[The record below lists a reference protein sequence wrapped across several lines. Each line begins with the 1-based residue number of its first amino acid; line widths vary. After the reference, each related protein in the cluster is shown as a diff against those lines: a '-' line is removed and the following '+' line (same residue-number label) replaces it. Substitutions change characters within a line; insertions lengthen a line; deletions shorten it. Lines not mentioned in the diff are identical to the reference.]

1 MMNWKHPMSIFLI
14 IISIFITGCHVSGS
28 AVSVDNNAAETA
40 AEFDNDKH
48 AAADSSDKAPD
59 TDNTTTPE
67 APVKSTDEYIQS
79 HIAEI
84 TAGAILSFPY
94 QHDITHPDLNAAL
107 YMMRAARYAEAAD
120 ISRRI
125 EPQTRASRFIASK
138 ATILA
143 GQCSNQRPVSS
154 EILALKKSNT
164 TSDLNVIYD
173 YWLVRAYIDE
183 GDYTKA
189 SATLKQFEKNYP
201 SESGKYRELVL
212 NFAPAV
218 IHAQQQDESI
228 LKAAVAHLKKVETK
242 GNSFEAS
249 SALHLRYELAQNQH
263 PDDAHAI
270 ARKLVMNYPA
280 TQMAQWPQLF
290 DDVRA
295 SLSANDRYQ
304 RALKLIKHFDYED
317 ARNELY
323 DLVHNKRLSGKSLD
337 NAEWELAR
345 IAMTNTDN
353 PKLSEGIYRRIA
365 SQSGP
370 NKEEATFGI
379 ARSLSRQLDYRSAID
394 ALDHYA
400 ALYPKGKYAKRTLY
414 LQGWYWF
421 EIRENDKARPYLKKY
436 AENTNDTAVWGFYAQ
451 TFIREQKWED
461 AIKAFEKLKG
471 NRNPIVRGKAL
482 YWQAYAAHELGRN
495 EQADSLIDSIHN
507 EFPFTYYDILAY
519 RLQERWGQIDFKET
533 VSARLNWDKDKGDA
547 KCNVLLPWGRG
558 CLVEGPQNSTVWQQ
572 IMNLI
577 SHDEVAQARRIYQ
590 QNENGLLSS
599 ISENKR
605 AAFKRY
611 ATHLTENYHAAWES
625 ASGSIRALSS
635 DYPERSNPRFQMA
648 YPQAFAPLV
657 ETLSYKYRV
666 PRYFI
671 YGIMLQESRFRPWQI
686 SSADAIG
693 ALQMIPKT
701 AAWVSTKLGVEYH
714 PETFFDPK
722 VGFEYSVFYMRMHL
736 NLWHNNLTFTA
747 GSYNGGPHRIG
758 PWMMRDKDKT
768 MDFIV
773 EEFSF
778 DESRHYARKVAEHTL
793 RYLYL
798 YAQSIEEQL
807 DVIEMLFPRDIIASM
822 PEDGWG
828 I

>member
-1 MMNWKHPMSIFLI
+1 MRHLLFIV
-14 IISIFITGCHVSGS
+14 SIFITGCHVSGNT
-28 AVSVDNNAAETA
+28 VSVENSTTEPSAEIITDDA
-40 AEFDNDKH
+40 NSVEL
-48 AAADSSDKAPD
+48 SDQLPD
-59 TDNTTTPE
+59 TNKDESNNTIT
-67 APVKSTDEYIQS
+67 KSPQEYIQS
-79 HIAEI
+79 HLAEI
-84 TAGAILSFPY
+84 TSGAILAYPY
-94 QHDITHPDLNAAL
+94 QHDITHPNLNTSL
-107 YMMRAARYAEAAD
+107 YLMRAARYAEAAD
-120 ISRRI
+120 TAKRI
-125 EPQTRASRFIASK
+125 EPQTRASRFIAAK
-138 ATILA
+138 ASILA
-143 GQCSNQRPVSS
+143 HKCTNQAPVSP
-154 EILALKKSNT
+154 EIQSLKKSNKN
-164 TSDLNVIYD
+164 DYLNIVYD
-173 YWLVRAYIDE
+173 YWLIRAYIDE
-183 GDYTKA
+183 GEFSKA
-189 SATLKQFEKNYP
+189 AASIKQFEKAYA
-201 SESGKYRELVL
+201 SESGKLRELIL
-212 NFAPAV
+212 SYAPAV
-218 IHAQQQDESI
+218 IHSEQQDENI
-228 LKAAVAHLKKVETK
+228 TNHVIALLKKVESG
-242 GNSFEAS
+242 GNTFEAS
-249 SALHLRYELAQNQH
+249 SALHLRYELAMKHH
-263 PDDAHAI
+263 PDEATAH
-270 ARKLVMNYPA
+270 ARKLVTNYPA

-290 DDVRA
+290 DDVKS
-295 SLSANDRYQ
+295 SLSANERYQ

-323 DLVHNKRLSGKSLD
+323 DLVQNKRLSGKQLT

-365 SQSGP
+365 SENGP

-379 ARSLSRQLDYRSAID
+379 ARSLSRQLDYRNALK
-394 ALDHYA
+394 ALDTYA
-400 ALYPKGKYAKRTLY
+400 AAYPKGKYAKRTLY

-436 AENTNDTAVWGFYAQ
+436 AETTNDTAVWGFYAQ
-451 TFIREQKWED
+451 TFIREQKWAE
-461 AIKAFEKLKG
+461 AIKSFEKLKD

-482 YWQAYAAHELGRN
+482 YWQAYALHELGRN
-495 EQADSLIDSIHN
+495 EEADAHLDSIHK
-507 EFPFTYYDILAY
+507 EFPFTYYDLLAF
-519 RLQERWGQIDFKET
+519 RLQERWGQINFRDAVT
-533 VSARLNWDKDKGDA
+533 ARLNWERDPGAPECDEI
-547 KCNVLLPWGRG
+547 LPWGRG
-558 CLVEGPQNSTVWQQ
+558 CLLPGPSNAASWQQ
-572 IMNLI
+572 IENLI
-577 SHDEVAQARRIYQ
+577 AHDEVAQARRIYQ
-590 QNENGLLSS
+590 QNENTILNAV
-599 ISENKR
+599 IENKR
-605 AAFKRY
+605 ASFKRY

-635 DYPERSNPRFQMA
+635 DYPQRSNPRFQMA

-657 ETLSYKYRV
+657 ETLSDKYGV
-666 PRYFI
+666 PKYFI

-686 SSADAIG
+686 STADAIG

-701 AAWVSTKLGVEYH
+701 AAWVAKQLNLEYH

-722 VGFEYSVFYMRMHL
+722 VGFEYSVYYMRIHL

-798 YAQSIEEQL
+798 YAQSIDEQL
-807 DVIEMLFPRDIIASM
+807 RVIEMLFPREIIAEM

>member
-1 MMNWKHPMSIFLI
+1 MRIFLFI
-14 IISIFITGCHVSGS
+14 VSILITGCHVSGS
-28 AVSVDNNAAETA
+28 TVSAENHTTEPS
-40 AEFDNDKH
+40 AEIIADD
-48 AAADSSDKAPD
+48 AAAAGLSDKA
-59 TDNTTTPE
+59 TEADNAEIPETP
-67 APVKSTDEYIQS
+67 AKSPGEYIQA

-84 TAGAILSFPY
+84 TASAILAYPY
-94 QHDITHPDLNAAL
+94 QHEMTHPNLNAAL
-107 YMMRAARYAEAAD
+107 YMMRAARYGEAAD
-120 ISRRI
+120 IARRI
-125 EPQTRASRFIASK
+125 EPQTRASRFIAAK
-138 ATILA
+138 ASILA
-143 GQCSNQRPVSS
+143 GECTNQRPVSS
-154 EILALKKSNT
+154 EIQALRKSNT
-164 TSDLNVIYD
+164 NNDLNIVYD
-173 YWLVRAYIDE
+173 YWLVRAYIAE
-183 GDYTKA
+183 GDHAKA
-189 SATLKQFEKNYP
+189 SSALKQFEKVYP

-212 NFAPAV
+212 EFAPAV
-218 IHAQQQDESI
+218 IHAPQQDESI
-228 LKAAVAHLKKVETK
+228 IKAAVAHLKKTESK

-249 SALHLRYELAQNQH
+249 SALHLRYELALQQQSE
-263 PDDAHAI
+263 DAPAI

-290 DDVRA
+290 EDVR
-295 SLSANDRYQ
+295 SGLSANDRYQ

-323 DLVHNKRLSGKSLD
+323 DLVQNKKLSGKSLD

-365 SQSGP
+365 AKSGP

-379 ARSLSRQLDYRSAID
+379 ARSLSRQLDYRGAIK
-394 ALDHYA
+394 ALDNYA
-400 ALYPKGKYAKRTLY
+400 AAYPKGKYAKRTLY

-451 TFIREQKWED
+451 TFIREQKWEE
-461 AIKAFEKLKG
+461 AIKAFEKLKD

-482 YWQAYAAHELGRN
+482 YWQAYAAHELGRS
-495 EQADSLIDSIHN
+495 EQADAYINSIHK
-507 EFPFTYYDILAY
+507 EYPFTYYDILAY

-533 VSARLNWDKDKGDA
+533 VSARLKWTSDPGNI
-547 KCNVLLPWGRG
+547 KCEELLPWGRG
-558 CLVEGPQNSTVWQQ
+558 CPVDGPQNSPVWQQ
-572 IMNLI
+572 IIQLI
-577 SHDEVAQARRIYQ
+577 SHDEIAQARRIYQ
-590 QNENGLLSS
+590 QNENGLLNS

-611 ATHLTENYHAAWES
+611 ATHLTENYHAAWEA

-657 ETLSYKYRV
+657 ESLSYKYSV

-686 SSADAIG
+686 STADAIG

-701 AAWVSTKLGVEYH
+701 AAWVAGKLGVEYH

-722 VGFEYSVFYMRMHL
+722 VGFEYSVYYMRMHL

-798 YAQSIEEQL
+798 YSPDIDEQL
-807 DVIEMLFPRDIIASM
+807 AVIEMLFPREIIAVM